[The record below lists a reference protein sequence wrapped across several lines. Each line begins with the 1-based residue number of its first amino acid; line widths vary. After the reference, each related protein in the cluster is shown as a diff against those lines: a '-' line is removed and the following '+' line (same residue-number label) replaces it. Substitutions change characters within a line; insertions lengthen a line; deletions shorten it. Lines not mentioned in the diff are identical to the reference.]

1 MFDLTNKVAIITGA
15 SQGIGRGMAETF
27 AKAGAHVACVSRN
40 KDNLKSV
47 ADSLIKNG
55 GAASFYTCDVSSLD
69 AFQNT
74 IKEIAEN
81 HGSVDIL
88 VNNAG
93 VCKDKLIMRMSED
106 DWSKVININLK
117 GAFNGIKAVSQIM
130 IKQRSGRIINISSI
144 VGLIGN
150 PGQANYAASKAGL
163 IGLSKSAAKELAPR
177 GITVNAI
184 APGYIA
190 TDMTNQ
196 ITDQAKE
203 SLITKI
209 PLGRIGSPSDIAAS
223 ALFLASDEAGYITG
237 QTLTVDGGMVMI

>member
-15 SQGIGRGMAETF
+15 SQGIGKGMAETF
-27 AKAGAHVACVSRN
+27 SKAGAHVACVSRN

-74 IKEIAEN
+74 IKEIVKN

-106 DWSKVININLK
+106 DWNKVININLN

-130 IKQRSGRIINISSI
+130 IKQRAGRIINISSI

-190 TDMTNQ
+190 TDMTDQ

-203 SLITKI
+203 NLITKI

>member
-15 SQGIGRGMAETF
+15 SQGIGKGMAETF
-27 AKAGAHVACVSRN
+27 SKAGAHVVCVSRN

-47 ADSLIKNG
+47 ADSLIENG

-74 IKEIAEN
+74 IKEIVEN

-106 DWSKVININLK
+106 DWNKVININLN

-130 IKQRSGRIINISSI
+130 IKQRAGRIINISSI

-190 TDMTNQ
+190 TDMTDQ

-203 SLITKI
+203 NLITKI